1 MPIDWV
7 LFRELIFD
15 DLGHKFTAQICAS
28 LLVDVWIG
36 WPIMFFFATDPV
48 QKGTPRL
55 VGQAHVVS

>member
-36 WPIMFFFATDPV
+36 WPIKFFFCD
-48 QKGTPRL
+48 
-55 VGQAHVVS
+55 

>member
-15 DLGHKFTAQICAS
+15 DLGHKFTAHICAS

-36 WPIMFFFATDPV
+36 WSIMFFLRLTPFKRVPPV
-48 QKGTPRL
+48 
-55 VGQAHVVS
+55 